1 MTVATAA
8 LALGRRRAWIERW
21 ICCLMVASVLLLGS
35 SQSLHAASDP
45 DSTTDSTPMPVAA
58 SDDLRE
64 RLAACASCHGAQGEG
79 AEGSEYA
86 PHLAG
91 KPAQYL
97 YEQLRGFRDGGRQ
110 HVQMGWLVRHL
121 DDAYLREIG
130 AFYAALPPKTAPV
143 EVLAARVERP
153 GDALARQLVEQ
164 GDAARGLHACS
175 ACHGADLVGIE
186 PGVPALVGLPAE
198 YVVAQFGA
206 WRTGVRT
213 AVAPDCMAD
222 IANALTPAEIRAIAE
237 WLAVQG
243 HSEPRRPAP
252 AGSLVLPAACGSNP
266 VAAPVA
272 VLDAEARP

>member
-1 MTVATAA
+1 MAMAA
-8 LALGRRRAWIERW
+8 RVPGARRVWIERW
-21 ICCLMVASVLLLGS
+21 MCGLVAASALLLGAS
-35 SQSLHAASDP
+35 PSLQAAAEQGGAAQP
-45 DSTTDSTPMPVAA
+45 DSPPAAA
-58 SDDLRE
+58 SDDMRE

-110 HVQMGWLVRHL
+110 HVQMAWLVRHL

-130 AFYAALPPKTAPV
+130 EFYAALPPKTAPA
-143 EVLAARVERP
+143 EVLAARIARP
-153 GDALARQLVEQ
+153 GDAIARQLVEQ

-175 ACHGADLVGIE
+175 ACHGVDLVGVE

-272 VLDAEARP
+272 VSAAAEASP

>member
-1 MTVATAA
+1 MNPLPEVRPRPRCSRPPESRDCASH
-8 LALGRRRAWIERW
+8 GRLFA
-21 ICCLMVASVLLLGS
+21 LLLVLVGGVS
-35 SQSLHAASDP
+35 IPQEGGAGAQ
-45 DSTTDSTPMPVAA
+45 A
-58 SDDLRE
+58 DLAP
-64 RLAACASCHGAQGEG
+64 RLAACATCHGAHGEG

-110 HVQMGWLVRHL
+110 HVQMAWLVRNL
-121 DDAYLREIG
+121 EDAYLREIG
-130 AFYAALPPKTAPV
+130 GFYAALPPKTAPAD
-143 EVLAARVERP
+143 VLAARVERP
-153 GDALARQLVEQ
+153 GDAIARRLVEQ

-175 ACHGADLVGIE
+175 ACHGADLVGVE
-186 PGVPALVGLPAE
+186 PGVPALVGLPVE

-222 IANALTPAEIRAIAE
+222 IAKALTPAEIRAIAE

-252 AGSLVLPAACGSNP
+252 AGSPALPAACGSNP
-266 VAAPVA
+266 FAAPVTVSA
-272 VLDAEARP
+272 AAEAQP

>member
-1 MTVATAA
+1 MSFAPSA
-8 LALGRRRAWIERW
+8 
-21 ICCLMVASVLLLGS
+21 
-35 SQSLHAASDP
+35 
-45 DSTTDSTPMPVAA
+45 VAA
-58 SDDLRE
+58 ESAE
-64 RLAACASCHGAQGEG
+64 IAPRLAACASCHGAQGEG
-79 AEGSEYA
+79 ASASEYA

-110 HVQMGWLVRHL
+110 HLQMGWLVRHL

-130 AFYAALPPKTAPV
+130 EFYAALPPKTAPAD
-143 EVLAARVERP
+143 VLAARVERP
-153 GDALARQLVEQ
+153 GDAIARQLVEQ

-175 ACHGADLVGIE
+175 ACHGADLVGVE

-252 AGSLVLPAACGSNP
+252 AGSSVLPAACGSHL
-266 VAAPVA
+266 VAAPAA
-272 VLDAEARP
+272 VSAAAEASP

>member
-1 MTVATAA
+1 MAMAA
-8 LALGRRRAWIERW
+8 RVPGARRVWIKRW
-21 ICCLMVASVLLLGS
+21 MCG
-35 SQSLHAASDP
+35 
-45 DSTTDSTPMPVAA
+45 PVAA
-58 SDDLRE
+58 SMLLLGASPSLRAAAEQGGAAQPESPPAAASDDMRE

-110 HVQMGWLVRHL
+110 HVQMAWLVRHL

-130 AFYAALPPKTAPV
+130 EFYAALPPKTAPA
-143 EVLAARVERP
+143 EVLAARVERA
-153 GDALARQLVEQ
+153 GDAIARQLVEQ

-175 ACHGADLVGIE
+175 ACHGVDLVGVE

-213 AVAPDCMAD
+213 ALAPDCMAD
-222 IANALTPAEIRAIAE
+222 IANALTPAEIRAVAE

-266 VAAPVA
+266 VAAPAA
-272 VLDAEARP
+272 VFAAEAQP

>member
-1 MTVATAA
+1 MATAA
-8 LALGRRRAWIERW
+8 RAQGRRRAWIERW
-21 ICCLMVASVLLLGS
+21 MSGLTVASALLL
-35 SQSLHAASDP
+35 AASP
-45 DSTTDSTPMPVAA
+45 SLRAASEPGAALEPESSPSAA
-58 SDDLRE
+58 SDDMRE

-79 AEGSEYA
+79 ASDSEYA

-110 HVQMGWLVRHL
+110 HVQMAWLVRHL

-130 AFYAALPPKTAPV
+130 EFYAALPPKTAPV

-153 GDALARQLVEQ
+153 GDAVARQLVEQ
-164 GDAARGLHACS
+164 GDAARGLHACG
-175 ACHGADLVGIE
+175 ACHGADLVGVE

-222 IANALTPAEIRAIAE
+222 IANALTPAEIRAVAE
-237 WLAVQG
+237 WLAVEG

-266 VAAPVA
+266 VAARAA
-272 VLDAEARP
+272 VSAAEAQP

>member
-1 MTVATAA
+1 MLGAA
-8 LALGRRRAWIERW
+8 RAPARWRVWIEPW
-21 ICCLMVASVLLLGS
+21 IRGLVAGCVLLLGS
-35 SQSLHAASDP
+35 SPGLHAASQQGGAP
-45 DSTTDSTPMPVAA
+45 EPGSPSAA
-58 SDDLRE
+58 SSDELRE

-79 AEGSEYA
+79 ASDSEYA

-110 HVQMGWLVRHL
+110 HVQMAWLVRHL

-130 AFYAALPPKTAPV
+130 EFYAALPPKTAPA
-143 EVLAARVERP
+143 EVLAARIERP
-153 GDALARQLVEQ
+153 GDAVARQLVEQ
-164 GDAARGLHACS
+164 GDAARGLHACG
-175 ACHGADLVGIE
+175 ACHGADLVGVE

-222 IANALTPAEIRAIAE
+222 IANALTPAEIRAVAE
-237 WLAVQG
+237 WLAVEG

-252 AGSLVLPAACGSNP
+252 AGSLALPVACGSNP

>member
-1 MTVATAA
+1 MNPLPEVRCPPLRARLPESHLRALPAWRLAILWLLASSVSFAQVDTAIEQA
-8 LALGRRRAWIERW
+8 ELA
-21 ICCLMVASVLLLGS
+21 
-35 SQSLHAASDP
+35 P
-45 DSTTDSTPMPVAA
+45 
-58 SDDLRE
+58 
-64 RLAACASCHGAQGEG
+64 RLAACATCHGVHGEG

-110 HVQMGWLVRHL
+110 HVQMAWLVRHL

-130 AFYAALPPKTAPV
+130 DFYAALPPKTAPA
-143 EVLAARVERP
+143 EVLAARVERA
-153 GDALARQLVEQ
+153 GDAIARQLVEQ
-164 GDAARGLHACS
+164 GDAVRGLHACS
-175 ACHGADLVGIE
+175 ACHGVDLVGVE
-186 PGVPALVGLPAE
+186 PAVPALVGLPAE

-222 IANALTPAEIRAIAE
+222 IANALTPAEIRAVAE

-252 AGSLVLPAACGSNP
+252 AGSLALPAACGSNP
-266 VAAPVA
+266 VAAPAA
-272 VLDAEARP
+272 VSAAAEASP

>member
-1 MTVATAA
+1 MSFAPSA
-8 LALGRRRAWIERW
+8 
-21 ICCLMVASVLLLGS
+21 
-35 SQSLHAASDP
+35 
-45 DSTTDSTPMPVAA
+45 VAA
-58 SDDLRE
+58 ESAE
-64 RLAACASCHGAQGEG
+64 IAPRLAACASCHGAQGEG
-79 AEGSEYA
+79 ASASEYA

-110 HVQMGWLVRHL
+110 HLQMGWLVRHL

-130 AFYAALPPKTAPV
+130 EFYAALPPKTAPAD
-143 EVLAARVERP
+143 VLAARVERP
-153 GDALARQLVEQ
+153 GDAIARQLVEQ

-175 ACHGADLVGIE
+175 ACHGADLVGVE

-222 IANALTPAEIRAIAE
+222 IADALTPAEIRAIAE

-252 AGSLVLPAACGSNP
+252 AGSSVLPAACGSHL
-266 VAAPVA
+266 VAAPAA
-272 VLDAEARP
+272 VSAAAEASP